1 MYRGINMIEHR
12 FNVKTVSPMDS
23 LPRITEYFHSV
34 INSTDYY
41 YSCGDFRQSHTHC
54 IFHYTLRGS
63 GMTWIGDRDYYTK
76 PDVGFLNIVND
87 ENCGYK
93 YADNSKEE
101 WEFIVICFDK
111 GNTRQ
116 IVKEMLD
123 TYGPLYAIP
132 RDNEVISEIIN
143 LYTMSPEGS
152 LTKNE
157 SYQLFSRLIGALIDS
172 KDNDRPGQSDR
183 LVSEAE
189 KYIEEKLDEY
199 PTVNSV
205 SYALNVSREHLSRS
219 FRALT
224 GISMKNYIASR
235 QLSRICQLLTANK
248 LSCDAVAEKMHFSSG
263 SNLIQFF
270 KKHTGMTPKEYRKR
284 GIEPFFSLE

>member
-1 MYRGINMIEHR
+1 MIEHR

-111 GNTRQ
+111 GNTR
-116 IVKEMLD
+116 
-123 TYGPLYAIP
+123 
-132 RDNEVISEIIN
+132 
-143 LYTMSPEGS
+143 
-152 LTKNE
+152 
-157 SYQLFSRLIGALIDS
+157 
-172 KDNDRPGQSDR
+172 
-183 LVSEAE
+183 
-189 KYIEEKLDEY
+189 
-199 PTVNSV
+199 
-205 SYALNVSREHLSRS
+205 
-219 FRALT
+219 
-224 GISMKNYIASR
+224 
-235 QLSRICQLLTANK
+235 
-248 LSCDAVAEKMHFSSG
+248 
-263 SNLIQFF
+263 
-270 KKHTGMTPKEYRKR
+270 
-284 GIEPFFSLE
+284 